1 VNRAAYP
8 TEELWQLAVI
18 NRAISSSLD
27 FAEVLNLIVDKAA
40 ELLDADTVV
49 LLLAD
54 GDGVLQARAAAGGL
68 RERVNG
74 FAAPMREAAL
84 TDLASALGVTDER
97 LLAAPLV
104 SEAGVDG
111 LLAAVD
117 GRSDRAALLPM
128 LADLAAIALRNA
140 RAHQVGLAE
149 TARRT
154 AEQRCEALLDLQE
167 AGKRSL
173 PRNGEAPDYADLL
186 ATVQRLTGADVAA
199 LWETVHEEQRTFL
212 RLRHSAASPT
222 GEDDQWRGSPR
233 FERVELSSTAAA
245 ARAGRS
251 LEPVLARDLSTDAG
265 GAPEGARCELALP
278 LVARGE
284 LLGVVSLYSRAADGC
299 ESGSVRDLAEV
310 LAGQLASAIDTAN
323 LVGELA
329 RASRLKDEFLATLSH
344 ELRNPLN
351 AVVGYAEMLSMLPE
365 VERSPEVNRAVKAIR
380 RNALAQAQLVSDL
393 LDLSRLQT
401 GKLALQRELMPL
413 EPALRNAA
421 ETVRVRAELKSVR
434 LEVAPFTAPMLLNAD
449 PVRLE
454 QIVWNLLDNA
464 VKFSPEGSTVVM
476 RAVREQAAARIE
488 VEDRG
493 QGIDPGFLPHV
504 FEMFRQ
510 ANPRIDRRHG
520 GLGIG
525 LALVR
530 QLVELHGGRVRAKS
544 EGVGKGATFSVWL
557 PLAIA
562 ETSRRQSQPQEAA
575 IKLDG
580 LRILLVD
587 DSEDALVPLSRLL
600 ELEGAAVRAVT
611 SGRAA
616 MELAATEP
624 FDLLVGDISM
634 PEMDGCEL
642 LRRLRQTPRGANLPA
657 IALTGLAERENVEQV
672 LAAGYAAHLA
682 KPIDIHRFLRLAR
695 GVADARRAPALRGSG
710 GEVGKSS

>member
-1 VNRAAYP
+1 MNRAAYP

-18 NRAISSSLD
+18 NRAIGSSLD

-54 GDGVLQARAAAGGL
+54 SEGVLQARAAAGAL
-68 RERVNG
+68 RERVSG
-74 FAAPMREAAL
+74 FAAPMREATL
-84 TDLASALGVTDER
+84 IDLASVLGVADER
-97 LLAAPLV
+97 LRAAPV
-104 SEAGVDG
+104 VGEAGVDG
-111 LLAAVD
+111 LLAAID
-117 GRSDRAALLPM
+117 GREDRAALLPM

-140 RAHQVGLAE
+140 RLHQLELAE

-154 AEQRCEALLDLQE
+154 AEQRCEALLGLQE
-167 AGKRSL
+167 SGKRSL
-173 PRNGEAPDYADLL
+173 PRNGEAPDYADLV
-186 ATVQRLTGADVAA
+186 ATVQKLTGADVVA
-199 LWETVHEEQRTFL
+199 LWETVHDEQRTFL
-212 RLRHSAASPT
+212 RLRHLATS
-222 GEDDQWRGSPR
+222 EEVDQGRSGSSR
-233 FERVELSSTAAA
+233 FERVELSSAAA
-245 ARAGRS
+245 VARAGRA
-251 LEPVLARDLSTDAG
+251 LEPVLVRDLSSEAG
-265 GAPEGARCELALP
+265 AAPEGASSELALP

-284 LLGVVSLYSRAADGC
+284 LLGVVSLYSRATDGC

-365 VERSPEVNRAVKAIR
+365 VERSPEVTRAVKAIR

-421 ETVRVRAELKSVR
+421 ETVRVRAQLKNVR
-434 LEVAPFTAPMLLNAD
+434 LELAPFREPMLLNAD

-476 RAVREQAAARIE
+476 RAIREQGAARIE

-504 FEMFRQ
+504 FAMFRQ
-510 ANPRIDRRHG
+510 ADPRLDRRHG

-544 EGVGKGATFSVWL
+544 EGVGKGSTFSVWL

-562 ETSRRQSQPQEAA
+562 ETTSRQSQPQEAT
-575 IKLDG
+575 IRLDG

-600 ELEGAAVRAVT
+600 ELEGASVRAAT

-616 MELAATEP
+616 MELAAKEP

-634 PEMDGCEL
+634 PEMDGCEM

-695 GVADARRAPALRGSG
+695 GVADARSPDPLGKNRG
-710 GEVGKSS
+710 EARKSS